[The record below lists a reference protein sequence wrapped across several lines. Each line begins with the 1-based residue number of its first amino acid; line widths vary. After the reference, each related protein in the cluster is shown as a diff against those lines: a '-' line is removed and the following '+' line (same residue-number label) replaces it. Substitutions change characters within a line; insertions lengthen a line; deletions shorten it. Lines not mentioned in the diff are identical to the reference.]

1 MINGNCAIKV
11 LRFSGKKKKSH
22 NIPVFEW
29 GCVGI
34 ASIVRIFWDIVNVA
48 IGFNIQESSSL
59 DLGIFYKIV
68 PRTAIEYSR
77 GLFS

>member
-1 MINGNCAIKV
+1 MGIVQLKLLGS
-11 LRFSGKKKKSH
+11 LGEKKKSH

-29 GCVGI
+29 GCAGI

-59 DLGIFYKIV
+59 DLGMFYKIV

-77 GLFS
+77 GLFK

>member
-1 MINGNCAIKV
+1 MGIVQLKFLGS
-11 LRFSGKKKKSH
+11 LGKKKKSH

-59 DLGIFYKIV
+59 DLGMFYKIV